1 MISGSDGQKNGHV
14 LFLGNLGS
22 IGPPKLIEK
31 KINTVEIDIA
41 PLKMYE
47 SNNEKDFRYYFE
59 KLSTN

>member
-1 MISGSDGQKNGHV
+1 MAMYFSWDAGEYRATKIYR
-14 LFLGNLGS
+14 
-22 IGPPKLIEK
+22 K
-31 KINTVEIDIA
+31 KQINTVEIDIA

>member
-1 MISGSDGQKNGHV
+1 M
-14 LFLGNLGS
+14 LGN
-22 IGPPKLIEK
+22 IGPPKFIEK
-31 KINTVEIDIA
+31 KQINTVEIDIA